1 VPDVARIAGDPDTG
15 VVVREAAAKALSE
28 ANTDEARQALLMP
41 IRQAPQ
47 AVAAKLAA
55 ALAGRPEGA
64 ATLMD
69 AVERNNL
76 PPRLLLD
83 PGVKDKLAAAKVKD
97 LDARI
102 AKLTANLT
110 PVSAQLDALIFTRK
124 KAYDPAKADADRG
137 QQVFQKNCAICH
149 QVAGQGAV
157 VGPQLDGAGARGL
170 DRLLEDVIDP
180 NRNVDPMFRYTNITL
195 KDGDTISG
203 LIRTQTDATVTLVDV
218 TGNATAIDKKEIAA
232 METGKLSLMPAG
244 FGELLS
250 ADDFNNLMAF
260 LLTRTGQKQQ

>member
-1 VPDVARIAGDPDTG
+1 
-15 VVVREAAAKALSE
+15 
-28 ANTDEARQALLMP
+28 
-41 IRQAPQ
+41 
-47 AVAAKLAA
+47 
-55 ALAGRPEGA
+55 
-64 ATLMD
+64 MD
-69 AVERNNL
+69 AVERNTL

-83 PGVKDKLAAAKVKD
+83 PAVKDKLAAAKVKD

-102 AKLTANLT
+102 AKLTANLA
-110 PVSAQLDALIFTRK
+110 PVSAQLDALIFTKK

-149 QVAGQGAV
+149 QIAGQGAV

-203 LIRTQTDATVTLVDV
+203 LVRSQTDATVTLVDV
-218 TGNATAIDKKEIAA
+218 TGNATAIDKKEIAS

-260 LLTRTGQKQQ
+260 LLTRTGQKQP